1 MGTPVIQLDIDPAEL
16 GRSYPIQVGL
26 QGDAKAAL
34 RKMIEA
40 AAPSQPRTEW
50 LTIVQH
56 LVQEWRA
63 EVAPLANS
71 DASPIRPERLCT
83 ELTAWLPNKSVLV
96 TDTSNS
102 GIRNGNTVVAKYR
115 NHTIILGA

>member
-1 MGTPVIQLDIDPAEL
+1 TEWQIPRLGIQVIQLDIDPAEL

-34 RKMIEA
+34 RKMLA
-40 AAPSQPRTEW
+40 AAEPSGSRTEW

-63 EVAPLANS
+63 EVAPLAHS
-71 DASPIRPERLCT
+71 DASPIRTERPCT
-83 ELTAWLPNKSVLV
+83 ETTAWLNNDSAR
-96 TDTSNS
+96 DT
-102 GIRNGNTVVAKYR
+102 GT
-115 NHTIILGA
+115 